1 MKCVCCHND
10 INYLVTSIDANTP
23 LTMEDINTKG
33 NVYSSAGVREV
44 EISQLCEVC
53 FDEVTL
59 EDEKALEEYR
69 NYLIGA

>member
-44 EISQLCEVC
+44 EISQMCEVC

-59 EDEKALEEYR
+59 PNKEAVQEYR

>member
-1 MKCVCCHND
+1 MKCLFCHMP
-10 INYLVTSIDANTP
+10 INVVVNEP
-23 LTMEDINTKG
+23 LTREIITTKG
-33 NVYSSAGVREV
+33 NVYSEAGVREV

-69 NYLIGA
+69 NYLIGE

>member
-1 MKCVCCHND
+1 
-10 INYLVTSIDANTP
+10 
-23 LTMEDINTKG
+23 MEDINTKG

-44 EISQLCEVC
+44 KISQMCEVC

-59 EDEKALEEYR
+59 PNKEAVQEYR

>member
-10 INYLVTSIDANTP
+10 INYLVTSIDANIP

-44 EISQLCEVC
+44 EISQLCEVY
-53 FDEVTL
+53 FNMVTL